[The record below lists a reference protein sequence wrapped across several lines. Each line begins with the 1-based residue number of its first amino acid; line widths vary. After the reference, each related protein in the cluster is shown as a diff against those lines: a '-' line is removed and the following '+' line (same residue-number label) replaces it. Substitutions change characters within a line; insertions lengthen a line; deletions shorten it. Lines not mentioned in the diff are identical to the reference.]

1 MSSEDDIITLFENA
15 TNQFEF
21 SYKNETVN
29 YNENERKTKIKL
41 YRKLR
46 LLKNSF
52 SKSDFI
58 FPSENIYEFIE
69 YTFQVVDI
77 LEQKTKLLVKLKEV
91 IYSNIT

>member
-1 MSSEDDIITLFENA
+1 VSSEDDIITLFENA